1 MDDSLSW
8 NYVNKEY
15 INDMIHTYEISNPK
29 TRIFTTTAKNGDEN
43 NNNMDIKNRKKRIQ
57 VSSKQ

>member
-29 TRIFTTTAKNGDEN
+29 TRISTTTAKNGDEN
-43 NNNMDIKNRKKRIQ
+43 NNNNMYIKNRKKEF
-57 VSSKQ
+57 K

>member
-29 TRIFTTTAKNGDEN
+29 TRISTTTAKNGDEN
-43 NNNMDIKNRKKRIQ
+43 NNNNMYIKNRKK
-57 VSSKQ
+57 KEFK

>member
-29 TRIFTTTAKNGDEN
+29 TRISTTTAKTV
-43 NNNMDIKNRKKRIQ
+43 MKIIIIICISIIAMVKRK
-57 VSSKQ
+57 